1 MTGLIRLLMLGVLI
15 ALFAAPAANAQ
26 TRTLLRVWDASDGA
40 EPIGNWE
47 GYAQV
52 RVTGDPRTARW
63 PNWQQTLLPGVQR
76 SAKMDALVAN
86 AENVARTICVV
97 RGYCGKWGDSRSPW
111 DVLGNDPDV
120 NGARADRSLQ
130 YVTVGDEHILL
141 GDGDPNQPYP
151 DVIAHEFGH
160 IMDAEYAGDRAASQN
175 LEGDAVEEAIADMF
189 AYDYDRENATIGE
202 DSAGG
207 TMRNWADPNAIMRD
221 GQPYPDHMDDYDPTP
236 PDNAPHF
243 NSTILSHAYYRFV
256 QRVGH
261 AKAGRVLHNVPQ
273 RLSPKPTFEQLR
285 RAFSQSA
292 HAIYGASVS
301 SHAIAAFSAVGLEPP
316 PHDEP
321 DCGPEAC

>member
-1 MTGLIRLLMLGVLI
+1 MAGFIRLLMLAVLV
-15 ALFAAPAANAQ
+15 ALVAAPAANAQ
-26 TRTLLRVWDASDGA
+26 TRTLLRVWDASAGA
-40 EPIGNWE
+40 EPIGGWK

-63 PNWQQTLLPGVQR
+63 PAWQSTLLPGVTR

-120 NGARADRSLQ
+120 DGARADRRLQ

-141 GDGDPNQPYP
+141 GGGDPNQPYP

-160 IMDAEYAGDRAASQN
+160 IMDAEYAGDRASSQN
-175 LEGDAVEEAIADMF
+175 LEGDAVEEALADMF
-189 AYDYDRENATIGE
+189 AFDYDRENATIGE
-202 DSAGG
+202 DSTGG
-207 TMRNWADPNAIMRD
+207 AMRNWANPNAIKRD
-221 GQPYPDHMDDYDPTP
+221 GQPYPDHMSDYDSTP
-236 PDNAPHF
+236 PDDSPHY

-256 QRVGH
+256 QLVGH
-261 AKAGRVLHNVPQ
+261 SKAGRVLHNVPQ
-273 RLSPKPTFEQLR
+273 RLAPKPTFRQLQ

-292 HAIYGASVS
+292 YSIYGGTVS
-301 SHAIAAFSAVGLEPP
+301 AHARTAFTAVGLAPP
-316 PHDEP
+316 PHEEP